1 MIVVIRGVLT
11 FYIGMG
17 VSMKILIV
25 EDDRHLSNTIVE
37 TIKDLF
43 ETVQAFDGEEG
54 LYLACQNI
62 YDAIILDIML
72 PNMNGYEVLKELRR
86 QNISTP
92 VIFLTAK
99 DGIDDKIQGFKVGA
113 DDYLVKP
120 FHREELLLR
129 LEAIVRRSVG
139 GFSENIIA
147 FKDLKL
153 NIKNKT
159 ASIGDELIK
168 LNGKQFN
175 LLEYLINNKN
185 TILTKEQ
192 IFDRVWGFE
201 SETSTTVVEVYASHL
216 RKNLKKYKY
225 DRYIKTFRGL
235 GYMITDSG
243 EEHE

>member
-1 MIVVIRGVLT
+1 
-11 FYIGMG
+11 
-17 VSMKILIV
+17 MKILII
-25 EDDRHLSNTIVE
+25 EDDRVLSNTIAE
-37 TIKDLF
+37 TIGDLF
-43 ETVQAFDGEEG
+43 ETVQSFDGEEG
-54 LYLACQNI
+54 LYLAQQNI

-72 PNMNGYEVLKELRR
+72 PGLNGYEVLKALRN
-86 QNISTP
+86 QHISTP

-99 DGIDDKIQGFKVGA
+99 DGIDDKILGFKVGA

-139 GFSENIIA
+139 EFKENIVL

-153 NIKNKT
+153 NIKNRKAT
-159 ASIGDELIK
+159 INDEPLK
-168 LNGKQFN
+168 LNGKQFD

-201 SETSTTVVEVYASHL
+201 SETSNTVVEVYASHV
-216 RKNLKKYKY
+216 RKNLKKFGY
-225 DRYIKTFRGL
+225 DQYLKTFRGL
-235 GYMITDSG
+235 GYMLSDQG
-243 EEHE
+243 ADYD

>member
-1 MIVVIRGVLT
+1 
-11 FYIGMG
+11 
-17 VSMKILIV
+17 MKILIV